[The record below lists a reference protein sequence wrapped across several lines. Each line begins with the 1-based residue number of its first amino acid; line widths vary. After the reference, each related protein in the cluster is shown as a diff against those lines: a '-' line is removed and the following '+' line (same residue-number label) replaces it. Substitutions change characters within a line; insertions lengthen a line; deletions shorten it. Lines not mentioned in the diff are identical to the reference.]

1 MRTRLSIFYF
11 LQFAVWG
18 CYLST
23 LGQLLGSGGLGS
35 DIAWFYAAV
44 GIVSLFMPAFSGHI
58 ADVVGKPRNVLAVC
72 HFIGAIMMLCCW
84 IYCSRHKIF
93 EFKSLFMLYLGFLAF
108 FMPTL
113 ALANTTT
120 FGILKKNGKMAVDS
134 FPKIRIWGTIGF
146 VAAMWFVNSAWME
159 GGQFGF
165 TFSDS
170 HPNAMYRLQYTS
182 GQFFAAAI
190 TGFITGIYALTL
202 PSVKQPMSSST
213 HNWQDI
219 FNLRIFKLFKRKD
232 LRTFLIFIIFMGVCL
247 QISNGYVVPFI
258 NHFMG
263 IQEYMG
269 HFVASNATLL
279 FSISQIS
286 EAFCILLVGIS
297 LKRLGIRIVIFLA
310 MVAWSMRFI
319 FLSIGDPGS
328 GLIWLILSMIV
339 YGIAFNFLTI
349 SSHLYMENKCE
360 EKHRGFGQGLVM
372 MMSNG
377 IGATCGIIAAGAI
390 VNKYCIWETQQ
401 NLAGNTMRLFMG
413 NWETVW
419 LIFGLYAF
427 IVGIAF
433 LSIFKDKI
441 SDNSSRNK

>member
-11 LQFAVWG
+11 MQFAVWG
-18 CYLST
+18 CYLSS

-35 DIAWFYAAV
+35 DIAWFYAAI

-58 ADVVGKPRNVLAVC
+58 ADVTGKPRNVLAVF
-72 HFIGAIMMLCCW
+72 HIAGAVMMLCCW
-84 IYCSRHKIF
+84 QYCSSHKVF
-93 EFKSLFMLYLGFLAF
+93 EFHTLFPLYLGFLAF

-120 FGILKKNGKMAVDS
+120 FGILKDNGETAVDL

-146 VAAMWFVNSAWME
+146 VAAMWFVNSAWIE
-159 GGQFGF
+159 KGEFGF

-170 HPNAMYRLQYTS
+170 HPNAIYRLQYTS
-182 GQFFAAAI
+182 GQFLAASI
-190 TGFITGIYALTL
+190 TGFITGIYAFTL
-202 PSVKQPMSSST
+202 PVIKLPASSST
-213 HNWQDI
+213 HNLRDI
-219 FNLRIFKLFKRKD
+219 FNLRAFSLFKYAD

-263 IQEYMG
+263 IQEYAG
-269 HFVASNATLL
+269 HFAASNATLL

-310 MVAWSMRFI
+310 MVAWSLRFI
-319 FLSIGDPGS
+319 FLAIGNPGS
-328 GLIWLILSMIV
+328 GLTWLILSMIV

-349 SSHLYMENKCE
+349 SSHLYMESKCE

-401 NLAGNTMRLFMG
+401 NITGNIMRLFMG

-427 IVGIAF
+427 IIGIAF
-433 LSIFKDKI
+433 IFIFKDKL
-441 SDNSSRNK
+441 SDNSSHNK